1 MWANILPRSSS
12 SRDEMGA
19 ISGAAANAARSKLPP
34 LLDLR
39 LDRKVYRPGDAV
51 TATVEI
57 SNPASASDGGDLILV
72 EEFAVEVR
80 GTEKLDPQWI
90 VTPKPPGLKQKR
102 GERIFLESCGPL
114 VSGVFVEGGLTRSYL
129 VRTVLPKLLPPSFRG
144 TAVRYF
150 YHLTAT
156 IRWKFVATENGSSSV
171 QAALPLEKRIPIT
184 VWTMPNNSGLSAEL
198 NESHK
203 NGGIVPS
210 SLVEAELQ
218 WKENSA
224 YSEWTGTASTFSGL
238 EDDISS
244 QGSESVSHSPKG
256 SLENNFDRLVLQS
269 PALTPRTQPRS
280 EESNR
285 PALKK
290 QILMASFSDEI
301 PKHSQRTLDTSLS
314 GNWSPW
320 NRFPMDGFPSE
331 QEDDS
336 RTDSSPGHVKGKAY
350 NIRLG
355 NQVLVRISPK
365 NPDAVH
371 YFGDTIAGVISF
383 PEESDSRKCL
393 EVSVV
398 LEIREVL
405 NVLHLHP
412 SRKNSQVISKIQ
424 SEYHEVVADVSQTHF
439 LFSIPLDGPASF
451 STPHVTVQWVLRFEF
466 VATPGNVEWSKYAHP
481 LEIKDRETGEWTLPI
496 TVHAPL
502 PRTHG
507 VRKDRPV
514 ASLRDFW
521 LQSPKAS
528 DWVGTPLGSPILAG
542 PSNGHF

>member
-1 MWANILPRSSS
+1 
-12 SRDEMGA
+12 MGA

-57 SNPASASDGGDLILV
+57 SNPASASDCGDLILV

-90 VTPKPPGLKQKR
+90 VTPKPPGSKQKR
-102 GERIFLESCGPL
+102 D
-114 VSGVFVEGGLTRSYL
+114 L

-184 VWTMPNNSGLSAEL
+184 VWTMPNNTISLKQVSQCT
-198 NESHK
+198 
-203 NGGIVPS
+203 GIVPS

-290 QILMASFSDEI
+290 QILMASFADEI
-301 PKHSQRTLDTSLS
+301 PSKTLDTSLS

-336 RTDSSPGHVKGKAY
+336 KTDSSPGESIFGGVKLEVELFLSGHVKGKAY